1 LHSLAIH
8 RFQVYAEDL
17 SIFEIFDAIKAD
29 FMLLTR
35 VDPNGWVRDFLR
47 EKVQAAF
54 EKDHSVFRN
63 EALLETLDNV
73 VLGKVLMKW
82 VVEMY
87 DEKVLRM
94 IQDEKGVRVVM
105 KKSMEIPES
114 EGTRRGAD
122 EQELVTPVVEE
133 RYAQETSE
141 HGSVHTEGF
150 RTISCPS
157 DEGRGSEDC
166 VMVDAIDLS
175 GSVEQANDGWEDTYL
190 LTGEAV
196 SAEPEHVPV
205 EEEPAVDLLAGL
217 SKSQRYKLRKRMQ
230 REVEEAAAESI
241 PQEDVKLGE
250 DEEAR
255 LREEDAVAV
264 AIAAVAELESVKAE
278 RERKLRKKMKMALKK
293 MEREEAAKRLRQ
305 KEAEAE
311 MERPRQEEAR
321 IKEEEDARLRG
332 KEVTAE
338 AAAMHP
344 DSNPDAEPKICPLRA
359 KHLTKKKKWM
369 GCALCRAAVQHMA
382 ARLSRTNVVEET
394 LQDLEKELVN

>member
-1 LHSLAIH
+1 
-8 RFQVYAEDL
+8 
-17 SIFEIFDAIKAD
+17 
-29 FMLLTR
+29 
-35 VDPNGWVRDFLR
+35 
-47 EKVQAAF
+47 
-54 EKDHSVFRN
+54 
-63 EALLETLDNV
+63 
-73 VLGKVLMKW
+73 
-82 VVEMY
+82 
-87 DEKVLRM
+87 
-94 IQDEKGVRVVM
+94 
-105 KKSMEIPES
+105 
-114 EGTRRGAD
+114 
-122 EQELVTPVVEE
+122 
-133 RYAQETSE
+133 
-141 HGSVHTEGF
+141 
-150 RTISCPS
+150 
-157 DEGRGSEDC
+157 
-166 VMVDAIDLS
+166 MVDAIDLS

-217 SKSQRYKLRKRMQ
+217 SESQRYKLRKRMQ

-359 KHLTKKKKWM
+359 
-369 GCALCRAAVQHMA
+369 
-382 ARLSRTNVVEET
+382 
-394 LQDLEKELVN
+394 